1 MKSPDPPQP
10 TYQELQQQLQD
21 SEERFRSLCALSSDW
36 YWEQDAEFRFT
47 RFFSNARTPPWMVA
61 RADGDIGRR
70 RWELEGCEPATGT
83 WADHEATLRAH
94 RPFTDFEYRNHGNGR
109 RVIVSGEP
117 VFDRRGG
124 FVGYRGTA
132 RDVAGTREMESRLRQ
147 AQALMAMAMQLGRI
161 GAWSWCPGDA
171 RLMCTDDIALVMGRT
186 PPFAPTPEEAIG
198 VYAPEYQPRLRAL
211 VEECIRSGSPFELEA
226 EICASDASRR
236 WVRVLCEAEWNAA
249 GRVIRIYGAIQDIS
263 ESRFAQAEL
272 RESQR
277 MLAGLMANLPGMA
290 YRAHNAPDWPL
301 TFASQGSLPLTGCTP
316 QQLIEGRPRYGELIH
331 PDDREEIWQTVQRA
345 IAARTQFQ
353 LTYRLQVQGTEK
365 WVWEQGAGVY
375 ESDGSLRCIEGLIT
389 DVTLARRAQMQVAQ
403 LNEHLEQRVRERTEQ
418 LEHANAELEA
428 FAYSVAH
435 DLRAPMTALDGF
447 ARLLS
452 RDVKNLEP
460 LHTHYLR
467 RISDNVRHMSEL
479 TDALLSLSH
488 LSAVD
493 LVRRPV
499 DLAVLARRVVEQL
512 READPD
518 RIAEIEIAP
527 ALPTH
532 GDERLLQQALANL
545 LGNAWKFSRG
555 KPVTRIRFGAR
566 MEAAGFVVYSVE
578 DEGAGFDMRHAG
590 NLFTAFHR
598 MHSAS
603 EFEGTGIGL
612 AIVRKVIS
620 RHGGR
625 VWAESMPG
633 EGTRVSF
640 TLRPG

>member
-1 MKSPDPPQP
+1 MAS
-10 TYQELQQQLQD
+10 TLVVLLQAGLQLFGTDLAGQQAQLQRRLKAYTTEGD
-21 SEERFRSLCALSSDW
+21 AYLERLADRNMVVEVRANRMPGGALVVTFTDITPSV
-36 YWEQDAEFRFT
+36 EAAE
-47 RFFSNARTPPWMVA
+47 ALE
-61 RADGDIGRR
+61 RAN
-70 RWELEGCEPATGT
+70 
-83 WADHEATLRAH
+83 ATL
-94 RPFTDFEYRNHGNGR
+94 
-109 RVIVSGEP
+109 
-117 VFDRRGG
+117 
-124 FVGYRGTA
+124 
-132 RDVAGTREMESRLRQ
+132 
-147 AQALMAMAMQLGRI
+147 
-161 GAWSWCPGDA
+161 
-171 RLMCTDDIALVMGRT
+171 
-186 PPFAPTPEEAIG
+186 
-198 VYAPEYQPRLRAL
+198 
-211 VEECIRSGSPFELEA
+211 
-226 EICASDASRR
+226 
-236 WVRVLCEAEWNAA
+236 
-249 GRVIRIYGAIQDIS
+249 
-263 ESRFAQAEL
+263 
-272 RESQR
+272 
-277 MLAGLMANLPGMA
+277 
-290 YRAHNAPDWPL
+290 
-301 TFASQGSLPLTGCTP
+301 
-316 QQLIEGRPRYGELIH
+316 
-331 PDDREEIWQTVQRA
+331 
-345 IAARTQFQ
+345 
-353 LTYRLQVQGTEK
+353 EK
-365 WVWEQGAGVY
+365 
-375 ESDGSLRCIEGLIT
+375 
-389 DVTLARRAQMQVAQ
+389 
-403 LNEHLEQRVRERTEQ
+403 RVRERTEQ
-418 LEHANAELEA
+418 LQQANAELEA